1 MKGASFQV
9 IGVQE
14 GLENAKGVE
23 SLFKKIITE
32 NFFKSRGG
40 YIFLVQDGLRLSV
53 KFNSASR
60 QLIMKLS
67 KVKNRAYS

>member
-32 NFFKSRGG
+32 NFLNLEEDTYFWYKM
-40 YIFLVQDGLRLSV
+40 V
-53 KFNSASR
+53 
-60 QLIMKLS
+60 
-67 KVKNRAYS
+67 